1 MTWIEF
7 PSNQNGKPTPA
18 GTSPADS
25 GRPLERSGSIDLGL
39 SWPDYDLWAPDGSVP
54 PERVAAAVLTLLLEH
69 EEELVRERLDAA
81 QVRRIIPGSD
91 EALLHRV
98 KSTRL

>member
-1 MTWIEF
+1 MDRVSIE
-7 PSNQNGKPTPA
+7 SERET
-18 GTSPADS
+18 DS
-25 GRPLERSGSIDLGL
+25 GWNFTCRFRTPSGAERTIDLGL

>member
-1 MTWIEF
+1 MDQVFIE
-7 PSNQNGKPTPA
+7 SERET
-18 GTSPADS
+18 DS
-25 GRPLERSGSIDLGL
+25 GWNFTCRFRTSSGSERSIDLGL

-91 EALLHRV
+91 EALQQRV
-98 KSTRL
+98 KRTRL